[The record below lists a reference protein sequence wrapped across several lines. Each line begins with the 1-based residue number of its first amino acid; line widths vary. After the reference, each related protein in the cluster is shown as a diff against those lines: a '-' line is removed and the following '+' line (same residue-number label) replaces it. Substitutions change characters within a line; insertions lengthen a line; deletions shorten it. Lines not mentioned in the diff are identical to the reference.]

1 MKNGIGFGEKI
12 EGFDIPV
19 LNEREIRAAS
29 GIMFVF
35 ASLSLLMI
43 IFQKDFVLAKFFVLL
58 FLLDFIIRVF
68 VNPTFSPMLI
78 IGRLIV
84 RNQTPEYVGAPQKR
98 FAWKIGF
105 GLSATMFLLMNVLN
119 TYSIIT
125 GLICLICL
133 IFLFFESAFG
143 ICLGCMFYPLFAKE
157 EVKYCPGEVCEIN
170 ERTSIQN
177 VSMTQIWI
185 VVAYVIAAIALVY
198 GLKTIYSEMPSN
210 LWQKIGVKK

>member
-1 MKNGIGFGEKI
+1 
-12 EGFDIPV
+12 
-19 LNEREIRAAS
+19 
-29 GIMFVF
+29 
-35 ASLSLLMI
+35 
-43 IFQKDFVLAKFFVLL
+43 
-58 FLLDFIIRVF
+58 
-68 VNPTFSPMLI
+68 
-78 IGRLIV
+78 
-84 RNQTPEYVGAPQKR
+84 VGAPQKR

>member
-1 MKNGIGFGEKI
+1 MKNAIGFGEKI

-35 ASLSLLMI
+35 ALLSLLII

-58 FLLDFIIRVF
+58 FLLDFIMRVF
-68 VNPTFSPMLI
+68 VNPIFSPMLI

-105 GLSATMFLLMNVLN
+105 GLSATMFFLMNVLN

-143 ICLGCMFYPLFAKE
+143 ICLGCLFYPLFTKE

-170 ERTSIQN
+170 ERTSIQY
-177 VSMTQIWI
+177 VSKTQIWI
-185 VVAYVIAAIALVY
+185 VVAYVIAAIAFVY
-198 GLKTIYSEMPSN
+198 ALKSIYSEMPSN

>member
-35 ASLSLLMI
+35 ALLSLLMI

-58 FLLDFIIRVF
+58 FLLDFILRVF

-170 ERTSIQN
+170 ERTSIQY
-177 VSMTQIWI
+177 VSKTQIWI
-185 VVAYVIAAIALVY
+185 VLAYVIAAIALVY
-198 GLKTIYSEMPSN
+198 GLKSIYSEMPSN